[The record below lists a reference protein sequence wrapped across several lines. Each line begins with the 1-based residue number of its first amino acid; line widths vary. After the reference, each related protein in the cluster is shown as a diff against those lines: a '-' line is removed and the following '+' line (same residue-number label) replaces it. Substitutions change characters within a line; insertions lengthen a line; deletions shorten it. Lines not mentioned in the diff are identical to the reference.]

1 MFLTCFEVK
10 YIIIIIIIIKK
21 VTWVTTAV
29 YRVNDVCPIVK
40 NWWRCNL
47 KNETEQQFLICML
60 GLRAEIKEKNTWII
74 S

>member
-47 KNETEQQFLICML
+47 KKMKQSNSF
-60 GLRAEIKEKNTWII
+60 
-74 S
+74 